1 MLTNMSLELQ
11 TQHRNM
17 DAHVIIMCLKEL
29 FDETSRTERHRAL
42 KEFFIVRWKGVLLWT
57 PMFLKWLAILKNW
70 VNWALHGLWVK
81 RWLGHVVLDQN
92 AQKPT

>member
-29 FDETSRTERHRAL
+29 FDETSRIERHGAL
-42 KEFFIVRWKGVLLWT
+42 KEFFIVR
-57 PMFLKWLAILKNW
+57 
-70 VNWALHGLWVK
+70 
-81 RWLGHVVLDQN
+81 
-92 AQKPT
+92 